1 MRLLLLGC
9 TGFVGKELVPTLLNE
24 NHEIYIVSRKP
35 ISKLKLD
42 LDFNKF
48 KFFQID
54 LSKEKNWNN
63 ENLLNILR
71 ETDGIINLMGEPIA
85 EKKWTSEQK
94 QEIENSRIN
103 TTKFMM
109 KTLKDLKINPKV
121 IINGSAI
128 GYYGTSLSGEFTE
141 NSIGGKDFLANLCKK
156 WEAVAAQKPFFSR
169 LVIFRIGIV
178 LEADGGALGKML
190 PIFKVGLGGSIG
202 DGKQWMS
209 WIHRTD
215 LCALI
220 TQALV
225 DKKYSG
231 VFNAV
236 APNPVLMREFSQTL
250 GKCLNRPAEKPF
262 FSRLVI
268 FRIGIVLEKDGGAL
282 GKMLPIF
289 KVGLG
294 GPIGDGKQW
303 MSWIH
308 RTDLCALI
316 IQALVDKKYS
326 GVFNAVAPNPV
337 LMKEFSQ
344 TLGKCLNRPNLLP
357 VPGAVLKILLGD
369 GAKVVLEG
377 QKVISSKIKNY
388 NFKYPLLEKAI
399 YASTKN

>member
-35 ISKLKLD
+35 INQLKLD

-54 LSKEKNWNN
+54 LSKEQNWNN

-85 EKKWTSEQK
+85 EKKWTYSQK

-109 KTLKDLKINPKV
+109 KTLKNFKVNPKV

-128 GYYGTSLSGEFTE
+128 GYYGTSLSDEFTE
-141 NSIGGKDFLANLCKK
+141 KSIGGKDFLANLCKR
-156 WEAVAAQKPFFSR
+156 WEEVAAEKPFFSR

-190 PIFKVGLGGSIG
+190 PVFKIGLGGPIG
-202 DGKQWMS
+202 DGMQWMS
-209 WIHRTD
+209 WIHRSD

-220 TQALV
+220 SNALV

-236 APNPVLMREFSQTL
+236 APKPVLMR
-250 GKCLNRPAEKPF
+250 
-262 FSRLVI
+262 
-268 FRIGIVLEKDGGAL
+268 D
-282 GKMLPIF
+282 
-289 KVGLG
+289 
-294 GPIGDGKQW
+294 
-303 MSWIH
+303 
-308 RTDLCALI
+308 
-316 IQALVDKKYS
+316 
-326 GVFNAVAPNPV
+326 
-337 LMKEFSQ
+337 FSQ

-377 QKVISSKIKNY
+377 QKVISSKLKNF
-388 NFKYPLLEKAI
+388 NFKYPLLEKAL